1 MKPLCLTEADRVRRA
16 AGMMCRFKSHP
27 MPWRYLCILPSL
39 SRPNLF
45 SGD

>member
-1 MKPLCLTEADRVRRA
+1 MKPLCLIEADRLTRT
-16 AGMMCRFKSHP
+16 AGEMGHFKSHP
-27 MPWRYLCILPSL
+27 MPRRYLCVLPSL

>member
-1 MKPLCLTEADRVRRA
+1 MKPLFSIEAERVPEA
-16 AGMMCRFKSHP
+16 AGEVCRFKGHS
-27 MPWRYLCILPSL
+27 MPRRYLCVLPSL